1 VATSFVVVDT
11 LTIRDSLQLI
21 EPGTAFTLNVDVL
34 SQTDT
39 LAAPTLGLTVLAS
52 DSISFTDT
60 VIDTVKFAL
69 PFPLPLATPDRILLL
84 DQVFIQL
91 NAGGLSVSVFDLLN
105 FRDLQTS
112 QNTNS
117 PGTGDSL
124 ALGDSLC
131 TNSGWTVAPDS
142 LSLSDSATN
151 TLNSIFLNLSA
162 TAADALALSDKATLA
177 VPGKLNLLS
186 DSIALSDTI
195 SIAMTSNFLPYLRRY
210 LNDV

>member
-84 DQVFIQL
+84 DQVFVQL
-91 NAGGLSVSVFDLLN
+91 NAGGLGVSVSDLLN